1 MIWQAIWSNRKKA
14 SKKRSQI
21 HCLSVYNIQPKIG
34 TVQQLSAHIT
44 IAEFIFLC
52 EEPRVDDVESCER
65 YSGRAAKVALLHVA
79 QLGNQRPVPRMRK
92 VVSAITAGLI
102 K

>member
-1 MIWQAIWSNRKKA
+1 MIKREKSKQKA
-14 SKKRSQI
+14 LTNTLSKCIQHSTKDRHSPTIKRSQ
-21 HCLSVYNIQPKIG
+21 
-34 TVQQLSAHIT
+34 IT

-65 YSGRAAKVALLHVA
+65 YSGRAAKEALLHVA